1 MSRGTSD
8 TAARKTGRHKG
19 APTISDVARLANC
32 SPMTVS
38 RVINGERSVREQ
50 TRHAV
55 LDAIRELNYQPNR
68 AARRLAGTDQARIAL
83 LYSNP
88 SASYLSELLMGGLEQ
103 ASLSDV
109 HLVVERC
116 EFERDEFAV
125 VRRLTE
131 SGIEG
136 FLLPSPLC
144 DEQPLL
150 DLLTELGVSAV
161 AIGAGIGPEHHSAV
175 MIDEYQAAY
184 DMTQHIIG
192 LGHKRI
198 GFIIGN
204 PHQTASGQRMQGYLD
219 AMTAADLE
227 VTDDLVMQGLFTY
240 RSGYDAAVRL
250 LDQAD
255 PPSAIFASNDD
266 MAAAVVAVAHRRHLD
281 VPVDLSVCGFDDTAI
296 ASTIWPELTTIR
308 QPIADMA
315 RRAVDLLGN
324 ELRGGR
330 SGKAFKPTHVTLD
343 YTLVRRGSDAAP
355 GLAPRGFRKGGSN
368 NG

>member
-1 MSRGTSD
+1 MSRGT
-8 TAARKTGRHKG
+8 TETIARRTGRHKG
-19 APTISDVARLANC
+19 APTISDVARLASC

-55 LDAIRELNYQPNR
+55 LEAIRQLDYKPNR

-116 EFERDEFAV
+116 EFEKDEFAV
-125 VRRLTE
+125 VRRLAE
-131 SGIEG
+131 GGIEG

-161 AIGAGIGPEHHSAV
+161 AIGSGVGPEHHSAV

-184 DMTQHIIG
+184 DMTEHIIK
-192 LGHKRI
+192 LGHRKI

-204 PHQTASGQRMQGYLD
+204 PHQTASALRLEGFQDAMAAHDLDVPPGYL
-219 AMTAADLE
+219 A
-227 VTDDLVMQGLFTY
+227 QGLFSY
-240 RSGYDAAVRL
+240 RSGLDAARRL
-250 LDQAD
+250 LGQAD
-255 PPSAIFASNDD
+255 APSAIFASNDD
-266 MAAAVVAVAHRRHLD
+266 MAAATVAVAHRLHLD
-281 VPVDLSVCGFDDTAI
+281 VPVDISVCGFDDTAI

-308 QPIADMA
+308 QPIGEMS
-315 RRAVDLLGN
+315 RRAIDLLSA
-324 ELRGGR
+324 ELKQKRGGGR
-330 SGKAFKPTHVTLD
+330 PEPTYLTLG
-343 YTLVRRGSDAAP
+343 YELVRRQSDAAP
-355 GLAPRGFRKGGSN
+355 TLAKRAIRGKS
-368 NG
+368 

>member
-1 MSRGTSD
+1 MSKGTSD
-8 TAARKTGRHKG
+8 LATRKAGRHKG

-50 TRHAV
+50 TRRAV
-55 LDAIRELNYQPNR
+55 LEAISELNYQPNR

-103 ASLSDV
+103 ASVSDV

-116 EFERDEFAV
+116 EFERDETSV
-125 VRRLTE
+125 IRRLAD

-144 DEQPLL
+144 DEQRLL
-150 DLLTELGVSAV
+150 DLLSELGALAV
-161 AIGAGIGPEHHSAV
+161 AIGSGVGPKHHSAV

-184 DMTQHIIG
+184 DMTEHIIE
-192 LGHKRI
+192 LGHKKV

-204 PHQTASGQRMQGYLD
+204 PHQTASALRLEGFQDAMAAHELEVPPGYL
-219 AMTAADLE
+219 A
-227 VTDDLVMQGLFTY
+227 QGLFSY
-240 RSGYDAAVRL
+240 RSGLDAAMRL
-250 LDQAD
+250 LSQSD

-266 MAAAVVAVAHRRHLD
+266 MAAATVAVAHRLHLD
-281 VPVDLSVCGFDDTAI
+281 VPVDVSVCGFDDTAI

-308 QPIADMA
+308 QPIAEMSRKA
-315 RRAVDLLGN
+315 IEVLSA
-324 ELRGGR
+324 ELKQKR
-330 SGKAFKPTHVTLD
+330 SGGKIEPTYVTLG
-343 YTLVRRGSDAAP
+343 YELIRRDSDAAP
-355 GLAPRGFRKGGSN
+355 TLAKRSIRRKN
-368 NG
+368 